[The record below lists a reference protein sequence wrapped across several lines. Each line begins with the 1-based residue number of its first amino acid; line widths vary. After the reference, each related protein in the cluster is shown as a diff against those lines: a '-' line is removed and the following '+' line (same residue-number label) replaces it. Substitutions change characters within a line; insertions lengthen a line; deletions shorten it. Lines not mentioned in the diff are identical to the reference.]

1 MDLVFRLIHPFAQAL
16 LNPQCRKALYKNQT
30 NPCIHKALHQP
41 SVHPF
46 ICFSIHLVFCQ
57 SIQLCVLWGVCGFSL
72 IFFCFHLFIRGDVT
86 NRQRRYT
93 HFLSASSFFLT
104 CCELKLTSVLSEI
117 SSLKLSE
124 ERKKWNLLSFPAITH
139 YQPRLWLMLLFCLYR
154 CTEGPFKGKQTLH
167 HFYLYI
173 CVYITCVPQLAYL
186 FSSIYRWRT
195 ISPLSH
201 QTVMSVMSQLCPTP
215 LTLNLSTRSGKQESI
230 LGWQERIKCPWFLD
244 RISASDW
251 LEHNGFSGSC
261 FSDLSVEVL
270 AFWIHAGIS
279 VICKGLLCSCS
290 LWAHISLNLFI
301 RLWITD
307 DGIQC
312 FIALF

>member
-1 MDLVFRLIHPFAQAL
+1 MDWFWIWFWIWFLDSFTHLRKHFWILSVEKLYIRTRLIHVFIKHSTSHLFFHPSSL
-16 LNPQCRKALYKNQT
+16 L
-30 NPCIHKALHQP
+30 
-41 SVHPF
+41 
-46 ICFSIHLVFCQ
+46 SIYPA
-57 SIQLCVLWGVCGFSL
+57 LCVLWGVCGFSL

-124 ERKKWNLLSFPAITH
+124 QRKKWNLLSFPAITH

-154 CTEGPFKGKQTLH
+154 YTEGPFKGKQTLH

-215 LTLNLSTRSGKQESI
+215 LTLNLSTRSGKQN
-230 LGWQERIKCPWFLD
+230 PFLD
-244 RISASDW
+244 DKR
-251 LEHNGFSGSC
+251 E
-261 FSDLSVEVL
+261 
-270 AFWIHAGIS
+270 
-279 VICKGLLCSCS
+279 
-290 LWAHISLNLFI
+290 
-301 RLWITD
+301 
-307 DGIQC
+307 
-312 FIALF
+312 